1 MTQAQCAIFGGDS
14 VAASTVFTV
23 ILAGMKNPAAGKYQL
38 TVDTTSD
45 VLLVSSQSYSIVP
58 PPTITKVKPSTGPVG
73 QNVAIIGTNLEG
85 ATKVSFNGV
94 PATITSDAATKI
106 VTSVPAGATTGKI
119 TVTAPD
125 GTATSP
131 KSFTVT

>member
-1 MTQAQCAIFGGDS
+1 
-14 VAASTVFTV
+14 
-23 ILAGMKNPAAGKYQL
+23 MKNPAAGKYQL

-73 QNVAIIGTNLEG
+73 QKVAIIGTNLEG

-125 GTATSP
+125 
-131 KSFTVT
+131 